1 MREINKIAEGLFEKI
16 RDRFEDVS
24 LGNDKA
30 KATSDPEQARFF
42 NFDYVV
48 DDKNHGNI
56 TMSLIDET
64 SLKVY
69 FSKNISKDLDEDERH
84 EWYSFLREL
93 REFARRNLLSF
104 EPRDITRSTLK
115 HRDIAQQSK
124 ADSTYDKD
132 EVVAESRMYG
142 TMTRSFESFGPVRI
156 KLAHTKPIVDETH
169 GARSRNIACIFV
181 ENDQGERFR
190 LPFTSLTGARAM
202 ARHVSAG
209 GVPTDVLGSHITE
222 MVTEMMTLRPF
233 IRGVQRRTFEDMVT
247 KEMIESAFGYHGL
260 LKNTLKKL
268 KGKRGY
274 TEFRESFK
282 PALVEDEAN
291 VAELKEL
298 FVKKTLD
305 ERIEQALPLVHKAY
319 KIMKENNNTYAQQ
332 FESWASTV
340 AEGSWA
346 LPDSEDEVGQ
356 LIELL
361 SEPMSVGVDAQNAT
375 NALYNILGD
384 DRLFDRLGELAEID
398 PNADARDVISSWLYD
413 NLPHIYQQIENEI
426 GDPDYPA
433 EPAEDNQEVDES
445 YTPPPVMI
453 NGKQV
458 DLRSIELD
466 GVESFD
472 YPKYVD
478 AYADYAEFT
487 DGTPLSDDE
496 LDELTDKHGDIIN
509 MRAHD
514 MLESVA
520 SDMADEDQH
529 ISSAGSTY
537 GAAIPGGTENMLAT
551 TNEDEDSQED
561 QLANIESIQSAII
574 RRILNNINDHSE
586 LLKKAGPEGIMNA
599 ASDVASFHAPMEEIG
614 SSDVSIMVREVY
626 REVGVDYPEEVNED
640 KEECKYCG
648 GDCPNDEEHACDG
661 YLGDIDNLY
670 KVAETKDKVSYDP
683 KTGKLTGWEHQGD
696 WKKQTKKKDPVGKIH
711 HMSDVARRR
720 TEKMA
725 KDETLEEAFERAL
738 NEAAINVGD
747 MIRDKT
753 QPTIQGK
760 VVGDMDEN
768 YIIQVEDDQ
777 YHIKKLNAEKVNE
790 LTEADSRFMSYI
802 EPLIGQEVYIP
813 GEGTT
818 GIIVGPSPN
827 TNLPTGIHVK
837 LKNNQLVTTGPGLF
851 KSTKPGPLQQA
862 IDKFNALTGKIQRVP
877 SVAPNYG
884 KVAGPMDNL
893 YKQDWSSVKEDII
906 KLAGLK

>member
-1 MREINKIAEGLFEKI
+1 MREIDKIAEGLFEKI

-24 LGNDKA
+24 LGDDKA

-48 DDKNHGNI
+48 DDHNHGNI

-69 FSKNISKDLDEDERH
+69 FSKNISKDLSDEERH
-84 EWYSFLREL
+84 DWYGFLREL

-142 TMTRSFESFGPVRI
+142 TLNRSFESFGPVRI

-169 GARSRNIACIFV
+169 GARSRNIAAIFV

-209 GVPTDVLGSHITE
+209 GVPTDALGNHITE

-233 IRGVQRRTFEDMVT
+233 IRGVQRRTFEDSVT
-247 KEMIESAFGYHGL
+247 KEMIESAFGYHSL
-260 LKNTLKKL
+260 LKDTLKKI

-274 TEFRESFK
+274 TEYKESFK
-282 PALVEDEAN
+282 PALVEDEVN
-291 VAELKEL
+291 VEELKEL

-319 KIMKENNNTYAQQ
+319 TIMKENNNPFAQQ

-356 LIELL
+356 LIDLL
-361 SEPMSVGVDAQNAT
+361 SEPLPVGVDAQNAT
-375 NALYNILGD
+375 NALYNIIGD
-384 DRLFDRLGELAEID
+384 DRLFDRLGELADID
-398 PNADARDVISSWLYD
+398 PNADARDVVTSWLYD
-413 NLPHIYQQIENEI
+413 NLPHIYQQIENAI

-445 YTPPPVMI
+445 YTPPPVVI

-458 DLRSIELD
+458 DLTTITLD
-466 GVESFD
+466 GVESWDRPD
-472 YPKYVD
+472 YAD

-496 LDELTDKHGDIIN
+496 LEELTDKHGDVIN
-509 MRAHD
+509 MKAHD
-514 MLESVA
+514 MLESRLA
-520 SDMADEDQH
+520 ANTE
-529 ISSAGSTY
+529 Y
-537 GAAIPGGTENMLAT
+537 GAAIPGGTQNMLAT
-551 TNEDEDSQED
+551 T
-561 QLANIESIQSAII
+561 
-574 RRILNNINDHSE
+574 
-586 LLKKAGPEGIMNA
+586 M
-599 ASDVASFHAPMEEIG
+599 
-614 SSDVSIMVREVY
+614 
-626 REVGVDYPEEVNED
+626 ED

-661 YLGDIDNLY
+661 YLGDVDDLY
-670 KVAETKDKVSYDP
+670 KKDEVKEDSQDDDGGFEAIQSAIIRRIAHNHHELLMKLGPDGVLEAAREIAEFAA
-683 KTGKLTGWEHQGD
+683 
-696 WKKQTKKKDPVGKIH
+696 PVEEIGS
-711 HMSDVARRR
+711 SDVSGWVRRI
-720 TEKMA
+720 EQDAGIEQEHSDLHK
-725 KDETLEEAFERAL
+725 AFERAL
-738 NEAAINVGD
+738 NETAINVGD

-753 QPTIQGK
+753 QPEISGK
-760 VVGDMDEN
+760 VVGDMEEN
-768 YIIQVEDDQ
+768 YTIQVDGEI
-777 YHIKKLNAEKVNE
+777 YHIKKLNAEKVAK
-790 LTEADSRFMSYI
+790 EAI
-802 EPLIGQEVYIP
+802 EIPDNPDYKPYDKPTFQRKGITPGQ
-813 GEGTT
+813 
-818 GIIVGPSPN
+818 
-827 TNLPTGIHVK
+827 PTGTLPGVNPAAQREKQPWAGINIAEPAYK
-837 LKNNQLVTTGPGLF
+837 RKAQYDQEREQLK
-851 KSTKPGPLQQA
+851 
-862 IDKFNALTGKIQRVP
+862 
-877 SVAPNYG
+877 
-884 KVAGPMDNL
+884 
-893 YKQDWSSVKEDII
+893 

>member
-24 LGNDKA
+24 LGNDTA
-30 KATSDPEQARFF
+30 KATTDPQKARFF

-48 DDKNHGNI
+48 DDTNHGNI

-69 FSKNISKDLDEDERH
+69 FSKNISSDLDDEQKK

-115 HRDIAQQSK
+115 HRDIQQQSK
-124 ADSTYDKD
+124 ADSTYDAD

-142 TMTRSFESFGPVRI
+142 TLNRSYESFGPVRI
-156 KLAHTKPIVDETH
+156 KLQHTKPIMDETH
-169 GARSRNIACIFV
+169 GARSRNIAAVFV

-190 LPFTSLTGARAM
+190 LPFENLTGARAM

-209 GVPTDVLGSHITE
+209 GVPTDDLGRHITE
-222 MVTEMMTLRPF
+222 MVGEMTTLRPF
-233 IRGVQRRTFEDMVT
+233 VRGMARRTFEDAVT
-247 KEMIESAFGYHGL
+247 KEMVESAFGYHAL

-274 TEFRESFK
+274 TEFKESFK
-282 PALVEDEAN
+282 PALVEDDAN

-319 KIMKENNNTYAQQ
+319 NIMKENNNPYAQQ
-332 FESWASTV
+332 FENWADKLS
-340 AEGSWA
+340 EGSWA
-346 LPDSEDEVGQ
+346 LPDTDDEVDQ
-356 LIELL
+356 LIDWM
-361 SEPMSVGVDAQNAT
+361 SEEHPVGVDAQDAT
-375 NALYNILGD
+375 NSLYNIIGD
-384 DRLFDRLGELAEID
+384 DNLFDRLGELADID
-398 PNADARDVISSWLYD
+398 PTADARDVVTSWLYD
-413 NLPHIYQQIENEI
+413 NLPQVYQRIESEM
-426 GDPDYPA
+426 GDQDTPA

-466 GVESFD
+466 GVESWDRPD
-472 YPKYVD
+472 YAD
-478 AYADYAEFT
+478 AYASAATFT
-487 DGTPLSDDE
+487 DGTVLTDDE
-496 LDELTDKHGDIIN
+496 LDTLSDQHGDIIN
-509 MRAHD
+509 MKAHD
-514 MLESVA
+514 MLEGN
-520 SDMADEDQH
+520 E
-529 ISSAGSTY
+529 Y

-551 TNEDEDSQED
+551 TNEGEED
-561 QLANIESIQSAII
+561 QLANIEDIQSAII
-574 RRILNNINDHSE
+574 RRILNSINDHSE

-626 REVGVDYPEEVNED
+626 REVGVDYPEEV
-640 KEECKYCG
+640 
-648 GDCPNDEEHACDG
+648 
-661 YLGDIDNLY
+661 
-670 KVAETKDKVSYDP
+670 AEAKDKVTYDP
-683 KTGKLTGWEHQGD
+683 KTGKLTGWEHEGD

-725 KDETLEEAFERAL
+725 KDETLEEAFERL
-738 NEAAINVGD
+738 VNEGAINVGD
-747 MIRDKT
+747 TIRDKT
-753 QPTIQGK
+753 QPEISGK
-760 VVGDMDEN
+760 VVGDIDEN

-777 YHIKKLNAEKVNE
+777 YHIKKLNAEKVAK
-790 LTEADSRFMSYI
+790 EAI
-802 EPLIGQEVYIP
+802 EMPDNPDYSGYDKPTFQRKGIVPGQPNKTLP
-813 GEGTT
+813 GMNDKKKPGW
-818 GIIVGPSPN
+818 VGVD
-827 TNLPTGIHVK
+827 T
-837 LKNNQLVTTGPGLF
+837 
-851 KSTKPGPLQQA
+851 TKPAYQRQA
-862 IDKFNALTGKIQRVP
+862 DYEQEREQMK
-877 SVAPNYG
+877 
-884 KVAGPMDNL
+884 
-893 YKQDWSSVKEDII
+893 
-906 KLAGLK
+906 KLAGVK

>member
-1 MREINKIAEGLFEKI
+1 MREIDKIAEGLFEKI

-48 DDKNHGNI
+48 NDHNHGNI

-84 EWYSFLREL
+84 QWYSFLREL

-169 GARSRNIACIFV
+169 GARSRNIAAIFV

-209 GVPTDVLGSHITE
+209 GVPTDALGSHITE

-233 IRGVQRRTFEDMVT
+233 IRGVQRRTFEDSVT

-274 TEFRESFK
+274 TEFKETFK

-291 VAELKEL
+291 VEELKEL

-319 KIMKENNNTYAQQ
+319 TIMKENNNPFAQQ

-361 SEPMSVGVDAQNAT
+361 SEPMPVGVDAQNAT

-433 EPAEDNQEVDES
+433 EPAEAGDEDLEEA

-496 LDELTDKHGDIIN
+496 LEELTDKHGDIIN

-529 ISSAGSTY
+529 VSSAGSTY

-551 TNEDEDSQED
+551 TMEDEDQED
-561 QLANIESIQSAII
+561 LLANTEAIQSAII
-574 RRILNNINDHSE
+574 RRILNSIGDHSE

-599 ASDVASFHAPMEEIG
+599 ASDVAGFHAPMEEIG

-626 REVGVDYPEEVNED
+626 REVGVEYPETNE
-640 KEECKYCG
+640 
-648 GDCPNDEEHACDG
+648 A
-661 YLGDIDNLY
+661 
-670 KVAETKDKVSYDP
+670 KDTIKYDP
-683 KTGKLTGWEHQGD
+683 KTGKLTGWEHEGD

-711 HMSDVARRR
+711 HMSDLARRR

-725 KDETLEEAFERAL
+725 QSDTLEEAFEKAL
-738 NEAAINVGD
+738 SEAAINVGD
-747 MIRDKT
+747 IIRNKDE
-753 QPTIQGK
+753 PEIQGRVK
-760 VVGDMDEN
+760 RIDSEK
-768 YIIQVEDDQ
+768 YIIDVEGDE
-777 YHIKKLNAEKVNE
+777 YHIEILKAEKISKS
-790 LTEADSRFMSYI
+790 LHEADSRFMSFL

-813 GEGTT
+813 AEGTMGT
-818 GIIVGPSPN
+818 IVGPSLN
-827 TNLPTGIHVK
+827 TNLPTGIQVK
-837 LKNNQLVTTGPGLF
+837 LKNGQMITTSPGRF
-851 KSTKPGPLQQA
+851 KAERPGVLQQA
-862 IDKFNALTGKIQRVP
+862 IDKLNAVTGKIEKIP
-877 SVAPNYG
+877 SVAPSYG
-884 KVAGPMDNL
+884 QVPGPMDNL
-893 YKQDWSSVKEDII
+893 YKQDWSKVKEDIV
-906 KLAGLK
+906 KLAGL

>member
-24 LGNDKA
+24 LGNDTA
-30 KATSDPEQARFF
+30 KATTDPQKARFF

-48 DDKNHGNI
+48 DGTNHGNI
-56 TMSLIDET
+56 TMSLIDEI

-69 FSKNISKDLDEDERH
+69 FSKNISSDLDDEQKK

-115 HRDIAQQSK
+115 HRDIQQQSK
-124 ADSTYDKD
+124 ADSTYDAD

-142 TMTRSFESFGPVRI
+142 TLNRSYESFGPVRI
-156 KLAHTKPIVDETH
+156 KLQHTKPIMDEAH
-169 GARSRNIACIFV
+169 GARSRNIAAVFV

-190 LPFTSLTGARAM
+190 LPFENLTGARAM

-209 GVPTDVLGSHITE
+209 GVPTDDLGRHITE
-222 MVTEMMTLRPF
+222 MVGEMTTLRPF
-233 IRGVQRRTFEDMVT
+233 VRGMARRTFEDTVT
-247 KEMIESAFGYHGL
+247 KEMVESAFGYHAL

-274 TEFRESFK
+274 TEFKETFK
-282 PALVEDEAN
+282 PALVEDDAN

-319 KIMKENNNTYAQQ
+319 NIMKENNNPYAQQ
-332 FESWASTV
+332 FENWADKLS
-340 AEGSWA
+340 EGSWA
-346 LPDSEDEVGQ
+346 LPDTDDDIEQ
-356 LIELL
+356 LIDWL
-361 SEPMSVGVDAQNAT
+361 SEEHPVGVDAQDAT
-375 NALYNILGD
+375 NSLYNIIGD

-398 PNADARDVISSWLYD
+398 PTADARDVVTSWLYD
-413 NLPHIYQQIENEI
+413 NLPQVYQRIESEM
-426 GDPDYPA
+426 GDPDTPA

-466 GVESFD
+466 GVESWDRPD
-472 YPKYVD
+472 YAD
-478 AYADYAEFT
+478 AYASAATFT
-487 DGTPLSDDE
+487 DGTALTDDE
-496 LDELTDKHGDIIN
+496 LDTLSDQHGDIIN
-509 MRAHD
+509 MKAHD
-514 MLESVA
+514 MLEGN
-520 SDMADEDQH
+520 E
-529 ISSAGSTY
+529 Y

-551 TNEDEDSQED
+551 TNEGDED

-574 RRILNNINDHSE
+574 RRILNSINDHSE
-586 LLKKAGPEGIMNA
+586 LLKKAGPDGIMNA

-626 REVGVDYPEEVNED
+626 REVGVDYPE
-640 KEECKYCG
+640 
-648 GDCPNDEEHACDG
+648 DE
-661 YLGDIDNLY
+661 
-670 KVAETKDKVSYDP
+670 VAEAKDKVTYDP
-683 KTGKLTGWEHQGD
+683 KTGKLTGWEHEGD

-760 VVGDMDEN
+760 VVGDIDEN

-777 YHIKKLNAEKVNE
+777 YHIKKLNAEKVAK
-790 LTEADSRFMSYI
+790 EAI
-802 EPLIGQEVYIP
+802 EMPDNPDYSGYDKPTFQRKGITPGQPNKTLP
-813 GEGTT
+813 GMNDKKKPGW
-818 GIIVGPSPN
+818 VGVD
-827 TNLPTGIHVK
+827 T
-837 LKNNQLVTTGPGLF
+837 
-851 KSTKPGPLQQA
+851 TKPAYQRQA
-862 IDKFNALTGKIQRVP
+862 DYEQEREQMK
-877 SVAPNYG
+877 
-884 KVAGPMDNL
+884 
-893 YKQDWSSVKEDII
+893 
-906 KLAGLK
+906 KLAGVK

>member
-24 LGNDKA
+24 LGNDTA
-30 KATSDPEQARFF
+30 KATTDPQKARFF

-48 DDKNHGNI
+48 DDTNHGNI

-69 FSKNISKDLDEDERH
+69 FSKNISSELDDEQKK

-115 HRDIAQQSK
+115 HRDIQQQSK
-124 ADSTYDKD
+124 ADSTYDAD

-142 TMTRSFESFGPVRI
+142 TLNRSFESFGPVRI
-156 KLAHTKPIVDETH
+156 KLAHTKPIMDESH
-169 GARSRNIACIFV
+169 GARSRNIAAVFV

-190 LPFTSLTGARAM
+190 LPFTNLTGARAM

-209 GVPTDVLGSHITE
+209 GVPTDELGKHITE
-222 MVTEMMTLRPF
+222 MVNEMSTLRPF
-233 IRGVQRRTFEDMVT
+233 VRGMARRTFEDAVT
-247 KEMIESAFGYHGL
+247 KEMVESAFGYHAL

-274 TEFRESFK
+274 TEFKESFK

-319 KIMKENNNTYAQQ
+319 TIMKENNNPYAQQ
-332 FESWASTV
+332 FENWASTV

-346 LPDSEDEVGQ
+346 LPDTEDDVEQ
-356 LIELL
+356 LIDWM
-361 SEPMSVGVDAQNAT
+361 SEEHPVGVDAQDAT
-375 NALYNILGD
+375 NSLYNIIGD
-384 DRLFDRLGELAEID
+384 DKLFDRLGELAEID
-398 PNADARDVISSWLYD
+398 PTADARDVVSSWLYD
-413 NLPHIYQQIENEI
+413 NLPQVYQRIESEM
-426 GDPDYPA
+426 GDQDTPA

-466 GVESFD
+466 GVESDD
-472 YPKYVD
+472 YPKYSD
-478 AYADYAEFT
+478 AYAASAEFT
-487 DGTPLSDDE
+487 DGTPLADNE
-496 LDELTDKHGDIIN
+496 LDELSDKHGDIIN
-509 MRAHD
+509 MVAHE
-514 MLESVA
+514 MLESIA
-520 SDMADEDQH
+520 SDMADEDE
-529 ISSAGSTY
+529 STLDASSTY
-537 GAAIPGGTENMLAT
+537 GQAIPGGTENMLAT
-551 TNEDEDSQED
+551 TMEDGEQDDDGGFE
-561 QLANIESIQSAII
+561 AIQSAII
-574 RRILNNINDHSE
+574 RRIAHSHHE
-586 LLKKAGPEGIMNA
+586 LLMKLGPDGVLEA
-599 ASDVASFHAPMEEIG
+599 ARDIAEFAAPVEEIG
-614 SSDVSIMVREVY
+614 TSDVSAWVAMIERDAGIEK
-626 REVGVDYPEEVNED
+626 EEV
-640 KEECKYCG
+640 
-648 GDCPNDEEHACDG
+648 DEA
-661 YLGDIDNLY
+661 
-670 KVAETKDKVSYDP
+670 KDKVTYDP
-683 KTGKLTGWEHQGD
+683 KTGKLTGWEHEGD

-720 TEKMA
+720 TEKMTS
-725 KDETLEEAFERAL
+725 DETLEEAFERLL
-738 NEAAINVGD
+738 NEDTINVGD
-747 MIRDKT
+747 IIRKKDE
-753 QPTIQGK
+753 PEIEGK
-760 VVGDMDEN
+760 VIRLEGSN
-768 YIIQVEDDQ
+768 YIINVQGEE
-777 YHIKKLNAEKVNE
+777 YHIAQANAEKISRA
-790 LTEADSRFMSYI
+790 LHEADSRFMAYL

-813 GEGTT
+813 SEGTT
-818 GIIVGPSPN
+818 GIVVGPSPN
-827 TNLPTGIHVK
+827 PKLPTGIQVK
-837 LKNNQLVTTGPGLF
+837 LSNGQLVTTGPGLF

-893 YKQDWSSVKEDII
+893 YKQDWSSVKEDIL
-906 KLAGLK
+906 KLAGVK